1 MSKNYIQTKLSTRSV
16 GTIQALIDTEIKKID
31 DMYSDYKKKLNVA
44 NSESDVRL
52 KQSFLK
58 MLKTQKKDL
67 QTTLKELDNGVHLTI
82 HNLYDHV

>member
-1 MSKNYIQTKLSTRSV
+1 
-16 GTIQALIDTEIKKID
+16 
-31 DMYSDYKKKLNVA
+31 MYSEYKKKLNVA

>member
-1 MSKNYIQTKLSTRSV
+1 
-16 GTIQALIDTEIKKID
+16 
-31 DMYSDYKKKLNVA
+31 MYSDYKKKLNVA